1 MNDPGIDVNPT
12 PITAGERVE
21 IKYNGLL
28 VKSGADQVYLHAG
41 FGLNNH
47 WDNIMDIKMEK
58 KETSWQT
65 DCAVDTD
72 QRFYFCFHDSADNW
86 DNNNG
91 VNWSF
96 EVHNGDL
103 Y

>member
-1 MNDPGIDVNPT
+1 MDSRVDVSPT

-21 IKYNGLL
+21 IRYEGLL
-28 VKSGADQVYLHAG
+28 SRSGADSVYLHAG

-47 WDNIMDIKMEK
+47 WENVMDIKMH
-58 KETSWQT
+58 KEDDIWKS
-65 DCAVDTD
+65 DCAVKTD
-72 QRFYFCFHDSADNW
+72 NRFYFCFHDSANNW

-91 VNWSF
+91 QNWSF
-96 EVHNGDL
+96 EVHNGHL

>member
-1 MNDPGIDVNPT
+1 MDDNGITVSPT

-28 VKSGADQVYLHAG
+28 SKSGADQVYLHAG

-47 WDNIMDIKMEK
+47 WENVMDIKMG
-58 KETSWQT
+58 KEGDNWKT
-65 DCAVDTD
+65 DCAVKTD
-72 QRFYFCFHDSADNW
+72 KRFYFCFRDTANNW
-86 DNNNG
+86 DNNQG
-91 VNWSF
+91 TNWGF